1 MGAKMN
7 NSALNQVRI
16 KEQKKFHKRNL
27 ERLFIFLE
35 ISPRTVWSCLLVLRL
50 FRCEISSKLTEHR
63 AQSSVRKI

>member
-16 KEQKKFHKRNL
+16 KEQNNFIKGTLDVYSFFWKLARGLL
-27 ERLFIFLE
+27 EL
-35 ISPRTVWSCLLVLRL
+35 PLVLRL